1 MNKRHI
7 ELLSPARDLACGK
20 AAINHGADAVYI
32 GGPGFGARAAVSN
45 SFSDIEQLV
54 QYAHTFSSRVYVA
67 LNTVLYDKEIE
78 EACQHVQRFYDAGV
92 DALIVQDMGL
102 LECDLPPIPFHAS
115 TQCNNRTAEKV
126 RFLEDVGFEQV
137 VLARELSLQQIA
149 EIRQKTQVALEFFI
163 HGALCVSYSGQCYI
177 SEAMTGRSGNRGQ
190 CAQFCR
196 HKWSLEDGCGKAI
209 ANDYVLSIKDLN
221 LSSPLEKLIDAGV
234 DSLKI
239 EGRLKGEQ
247 YVKNVTA
254 HYRTLL
260 DTIFEKRPELA
271 ATSSGTCTFSFT
283 PDPEKSFNRSHTDYY
298 LQKVRHK
305 PGSTRTPKSI
315 GEYVGKVVSS
325 SKMSFVLAGDVQL
338 GNGDGCCY
346 LPEHGDLVGFRVNK
360 VTGSTIFPA
369 KPLKLVKGTRIY
381 RNTDVSFNKV
391 VEQSSQCRRIKI
403 NCFLSY
409 NNGVLRLI
417 IIDEDGISSECECAL
432 EYATAQQIGIAK
444 RTAERQLVKT
454 GDFPFTVTSVETDVP
469 EDLFVAA
476 SLLNGLR
483 RDGLTAHLFVR
494 QGEYRKREF
503 PRIASDV
510 EWIKEELSPLDN
522 VCNQKALSFYKRHGA
537 VDSPNQEK
545 ILSALMHCKYCV
557 RAQYGICGGKN
568 QNAEP
573 LFISDKTGRYKL
585 SFDCQKCE
593 MIVTEKGK

>member
-7 ELLSPARDLACGK
+7 ELLSPARDLNCGK

-45 SFSDIEQLV
+45 SFSDIEKLV

-67 LNTVLYDKEIE
+67 LNTLLYDKEIE

-115 TQCNNRTAEKV
+115 TQCNNRTLEKV

-149 EIRQKTQVALEFFI
+149 TIRDNSQVALEFFI
-163 HGALCVSYSGQCYI
+163 HGALCVSYSGHCYI

-196 HKWSLEDGCGKAI
+196 HKWALEDNRGKTL
-209 ANDYVLSIKDLN
+209 ANDYVLSLKDLN
-221 LSSPLEKLIDAGV
+221 LSNPLEKLIDAGV

-254 HYRTLL
+254 HYRILL
-260 DTIFEKRPELA
+260 DTIFEKRPELK
-271 ATSSGTCTFSFT
+271 ATSSGHCHFSFT
-283 PDPEKSFNRSHTDYY
+283 PDPEKSFNRGHTDYY

-305 PGSTRTPKSI
+305 PGSTRTPKSV
-315 GEYVGKVVSS
+315 GEYVGNVISS
-325 SKMSFVLAGDVQL
+325 NKKSFVLSGDTQL

-346 LPEHGDLVGFRVNK
+346 LPEKGELVGFRVNRAD
-360 VTGSTIFPA
+360 GQTIFPA
-369 KPLKLVKGTRIY
+369 KPLNLIKDTRIY
-381 RNTDVSFNKV
+381 RNTDVVFNKM
-391 VEQSSQCRRIKI
+391 VEQSTQCRRITI
-403 NCFLSY
+403 DCFLSY
-409 NNGVLRLI
+409 NKEVLRLV
-417 IIDEDGISSECECAL
+417 IIDEDGLSSLIECAL
-432 EYATAQQIGIAK
+432 EYAIAQQVGIAARTAQ
-444 RTAERQLVKT
+444 RQLIKT
-454 GDFPFTVTSVETDVP
+454 GDFPFIVSSIETDLP
-469 EDLFVAA
+469 DDLFIAA
-476 SLLNGLR
+476 SLINGLR
-483 RDGLTAHLFVR
+483 RDGLNAHLVMR
-494 QGEYRKREF
+494 EKAYKQREF
-503 PRIASDV
+503 SRNGADAQ
-510 EWIKEELSPLDN
+510 WINNRLSPLDN
-522 VCNQKALSFYKRHGA
+522 ISNEFALAFYVRHGA
-537 VDSPNQEK
+537 LPSPDDK
-545 ILSALMHCKYCV
+545 RILGEHLMQCKYCV
-557 RAQYGICGGKN
+557 RSQYGMCGGKK

-593 MIVTEKGK
+593 MIVTKK